1 MRYFT
6 APRIHDGVQFVSG
19 KQVLGFEEDGI
30 FHGFIEAGEVAADQ
44 VERFE
49 GLLMPGLVNAHC
61 HSELSHTKN
70 TIPEN
75 TGLVPF
81 LGLVVETRAAGE
93 EEKNAAIEEALSALA
108 HSGCIALGDIANSAD
123 SLPLRPAANM
133 HIHTFVETMGFI
145 PEFAVQRFDHAL
157 SIYQS
162 FKAQPQPA
170 SGYTLRQSVAPHA
183 PYSVSAALFALINS
197 LETDSL
203 LTIHNEESAAE
214 NEYFI
219 SKTGPM
225 QDLYERLKINDAWFQ
240 PTGNNSLPGYLPY
253 LSATHP
259 LLLVHN
265 TFMDEQDID
274 TLKASGREVSLCLC
288 PNANWYIE
296 RRYPDVPLLA
306 ASGFNMCLGTDSLA
320 SNRQLNVYEEVLTL
334 KRNFPE
340 IPEERLLA
348 WASSGGAKA
357 LRLDHIVGSFRPGL
371 KPGLVHI
378 REEQSVRIL

>member
-6 APRIHDGVQFVSG
+6 APRIHDGFQFVSG
-19 KQVLGFEEDGI
+19 KQILAFDEAGT
-30 FHGFIEAGEVAADQ
+30 FHGFMAVDAVAAEL
-44 VERFE
+44 VEVFE

-70 TIPEN
+70 IIPEN

-81 LGLVVETRAAGE
+81 LGLVVETRAANE
-93 EEKNAAIEEALSALA
+93 AEKNAAINEALSALA

-123 SLPLRPAANM
+123 SLSLRPAANM

-145 PEFAVQRFDHAL
+145 PEFAAQRFDYAL
-157 SIYQS
+157 NVYQS

-170 SGYTLRQSVAPHA
+170 NGYELRQSVAPHA
-183 PYSVSAALFALINS
+183 PYSVSTELFALINS
-197 LETDSL
+197 LETHSL

-225 QDLYERLKINDAWFQ
+225 QDLYERLKINDAWFL
-240 PTGNNSLPGYLPY
+240 PTGKNSLPAYLPY

-259 LLLVHN
+259 LILVHN
-265 TFMDEQDID
+265 TFMDRQDID
-274 TLKASGREVSLCLC
+274 TLKTSGHEVSLCLC

-296 RRYPDVPLLA
+296 RRYPDVTLLA
-306 ASGFNMCLGTDSLA
+306 ESGLNICLGTDSLA
-320 SNRQLNVYEEVLTL
+320 SNHQLNVYEEVLTL
-334 KRNFPE
+334 KRNFPQ

-357 LRLDHIVGSFRPGL
+357 LQLDHIVGRFQPGL

-378 REEQSVRIL
+378 REEQSIRIL